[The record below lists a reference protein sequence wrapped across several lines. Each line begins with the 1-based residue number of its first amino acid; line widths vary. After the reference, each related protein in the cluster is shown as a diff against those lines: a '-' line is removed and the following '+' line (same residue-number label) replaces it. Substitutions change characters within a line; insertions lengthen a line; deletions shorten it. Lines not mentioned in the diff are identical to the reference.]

1 MKLTKDSSHLVEFI
15 EKKTQKNIK
24 INKNSNNYLLNLLK
38 QINYHYN
45 NSKKFINTNVVQ
57 YNLVE
62 NLNVD
67 FFIPKPILEV
77 INKKC
82 VNYFTIDIKI
92 NAAITFRIHLYFIN
106 KPSQMKLTNIIE
118 KIYTILNLL
127 SLYSPLKGLFDISIY
142 FTDFKKTI
150 PKSGV
155 LDLIHVNTA
164 YTSKLYDNIDIH
176 IFRTE
181 EWYKVL
187 IHEAFHALKLD
198 FAFSDQ
204 QNNSSAFIYDL
215 FKIQIADPR
224 IYEAYTECFANILN
238 VLSISFFNTRIKS
251 NYSLMLKKFEEY
263 INNEINWSF
272 IQANK
277 VMNYNNLKY
286 ENIIHTYNH
295 RYEYQEKTHI
305 ISYYIIKLILLFHF
319 NDFGEWC
326 ISTNK
331 GLKFDVSNIE
341 SFFTFI
347 REHHDT
353 DEFLIKM
360 KEFGNI
366 NTTGFIKNTLRMSVY
381 EYNF

>member
-1 MKLTKDSSHLVEFI
+1 MKLTKDSNHIIEFL
-15 EKKTQKNIK
+15 EKKTKKYIK
-24 INKNSNNYLLNLLK
+24 IDKNSNSYLLNLLQ

-45 NSKKFINTNVVQ
+45 NSKNFIDNSVVQ
-57 YNLVE
+57 YNLVD
-62 NLNVD
+62 NLKVD
-67 FFIPKPILEV
+67 FFIPKPILDF

-82 VNYFTIDIKI
+82 INYFTVDIKI

-106 KPSQMKLTNIIE
+106 KPSQIKLTSIIE
-118 KIYTILNLL
+118 KMYIILNLL

-142 FTDFKKTI
+142 FTDFKKTM
-150 PKSGV
+150 PKNGIM
-155 LDLIHVNTA
+155 DFIHVNTA

-176 IFRTE
+176 IYRTE

-204 QNNSSAFIYDL
+204 QNNSSSLIFDL

-238 VLSISFFNTRIKS
+238 LLSISFFTTRVKS
-251 NYSLMLKKFEEY
+251 NYSLMLKKFEYY

-277 VMNYNNLKY
+277 VMKYNNLKY

-319 NDFGEWC
+319 NNFSKWC

-341 SFFTFI
+341 SFFIFI

-360 KEFGNI
+360 KEFENI
-366 NTTGFIKNTLRMSVY
+366 NTTGFIHNTLRMSVY
-381 EYNF
+381 DYNF

>member
-24 INKNSNNYLLNLLK
+24 INKNSNNYLLNLL
-38 QINYHYN
+38 QQLNYHYH
-45 NSKKFINTNVVQ
+45 NSKKFIDNNIVN

-82 VNYFTIDIKI
+82 VNYYTIDIKI

-118 KIYTILNLL
+118 KMYTILNLL

-142 FTDFKKTI
+142 FTDFKKTM

-155 LDLIHVNTA
+155 LDLINVNTA

-187 IHEAFHALKLD
+187 IHEVFHALKLD

-224 IYEAYTECFANILN
+224 IYEAYTESFANILN

-286 ENIIHTYNH
+286 ENMIHTYKH
-295 RYEYQEKTHI
+295 RYEYEEKTHI
-305 ISYYIIKLILLFHF
+305 ISYYIVKLILLFHF
-319 NDFGEWC
+319 NDFSEWC

-366 NTTGFIKNTLRMSVY
+366 NTTGFIKNTLRMSIY